1 MSVTGEPKI
10 ALSQLDPLKINRMQ
24 IKQGGESPVNIQ
36 LDFTNV
42 ELQGLKDFEVTSVKY
57 VNIN

>member
-1 MSVTGEPKI
+1 
-10 ALSQLDPLKINRMQ
+10 MQ

-42 ELQGLKDFEVTSVKY
+42 ELQGLKDFEVTSIKY
-57 VNIN
+57 VFIFLAYSFSELFLYSI